1 MGDPSGDGR
10 LEPAEAPLTR
20 EALEAAL
27 AQALARAREIDHRAK
42 NSLQLVSSLLLQ
54 LSRRAREE
62 ETRHTLRSL
71 HQRIGAIA
79 AVHRGFLDSERPDR
93 FDLTAFLREQMTGL
107 AGTAPEG
114 VAVRLDL
121 EAVEVPSASAAP
133 LALIANELAANAL
146 AYAGP
151 AAIVTVAVRR
161 AGAGFALSV
170 EDDGPGLPQGAAEAG
185 FGLTMVRLLAQQLN
199 AKLSL
204 EDAQPGLRAV
214 VTAA

>member
-10 LEPAEAPLTR
+10 PEPAEAPLTR
-20 EALEAAL
+20 EALED
-27 AQALARAREIDHRAK
+27 ALARERARSREIDHRAK
-42 NSLQLVSSLLLQ
+42 NSLQLVSSLLL
-54 LSRRAREE
+54 LVSRRAREE
-62 ETRHTLRSL
+62 ETRRTLRSL

-93 FDLTAFLREQMTGL
+93 FDLAAFLREQMTGL
-107 AGTAPEG
+107 ARTAPDG
-114 VAVRLDL
+114 VALRLDL
-121 EAVEVPSASAAP
+121 EAVEAPSASAVP
-133 LALIANELAANAL
+133 LALIANELATNAL
-146 AYAGP
+146 AYGGP
-151 AAIVTVAVRR
+151 AATVTVALRK
-161 AGAGFALSV
+161 AGAGLALSV
-170 EDDGPGLPQGAAEAG
+170 EDDGPGLPAAAAEAG